1 MLASVGGTPPLRA
14 RACFLI
20 PFDSDFTLNDAPS
33 PARRRDRALDSPAR
47 LSSLSLPFILFQPMG
62 KQYNKVIKKK
72 RRIAYLKR
80 KKTAAASAAK
90 KPAKAK
96 K

>member
-1 MLASVGGTPPLRA
+1 MNGIRGIGAAASRPRKGDGPPLRA
-14 RACFLI
+14 ICRHR
-20 PFDSDFTLNDAPS
+20 PPD
-33 PARRRDRALDSPAR
+33 ARRRDRALDSPAR
-47 LSSLSLPFILFQPMG
+47 LSSLSLLSHFQPMG

-80 KKTAAASAAK
+80 KKAAASGAK